1 MTLSEL
7 LKIMPK
13 AGSKRAS
20 LFVGPLNRAMTACKI
35 TTPAR
40 RAAFL
45 AQLAHESG
53 QLLYTREIADGHAY
67 EGRRDL
73 GNSEKGDGPRF
84 RGRGLIQITG
94 RANYRACSL
103 ALYGDERL
111 LKNPELLEAPEAA
124 ALSAAWFWSSNNLND
139 LADHGNFD
147 AITRRINGGTA
158 GAAERLAFFRAAE
171 RVFA

>member
-13 AGSKRAS
+13 AGAKRAS
-20 LFVGPLNRAMTACKI
+20 LFLGPLNRAMKERRI

-40 RAAFL
+40 QAAFL
-45 AQLAHESG
+45 AQIAHESG
-53 QLLYTREIADGHAY
+53 QLIYTRELADGRAY

-73 GNSEKGDGPRF
+73 GNFEKGDGPRF

-103 ALYGDERL
+103 GLFADERL
-111 LKNPELLEAPEAA
+111 LAFPELLEGAEQAA
-124 ALSAAWFWSSNNLND
+124 RSAAWFWAANGLNA
-139 LADHGNFD
+139 LADQGDFA
-147 AITRRINGGTA
+147 AITRRINGGTN
-158 GAAERLAFFRAAE
+158 GAAERLAFYRTAE
-171 RVFA
+171 SVFA

>member
-13 AGSKRAS
+13 AGAKRAS
-20 LFVGPLNRAMTACKI
+20 LFLGPLNRAMKERRI

-40 RAAFL
+40 QAAFL
-45 AQLAHESG
+45 AQIAHESG
-53 QLLYTREIADGHAY
+53 QLIYTRELADGRAY

-73 GNSEKGDGPRF
+73 GNFEKGDGPKF

-94 RANYRACSL
+94 RANYRASSL

-111 LKNPELLEAPEAA
+111 LQTPELLEAPEGAA
-124 ALSAAWFWSSNNLND
+124 QSAAWFWAANNLND
-139 LADHGNFD
+139 LADYNNFD
-147 AITRRINGGTA
+147 AITRRINGGTN
-158 GAAERLAFFRAAE
+158 GAEERLAFYQIAKS
-171 RVFA
+171 VFA

>member
-20 LFVGPLNRAMTACKI
+20 LFVGPLNRAMKDRKI

-40 RAAFL
+40 QAAFL

-53 QLLYTREIADGHAY
+53 QLLYTRELASGQAY

-73 GNSEKGDGPRF
+73 GNFERGDGPRF

-94 RANYRACSL
+94 RANYRACSI
-103 ALYGDERL
+103 ALYNDERL
-111 LKNPELLEAPEAA
+111 LANPELLETPEAA
-124 ALSAAWFWSSNNLND
+124 AQSAAWFWAANSLND
-139 LADHGNFD
+139 LADHGNFA
-147 AITRRINGGTA
+147 AITRRINGGTN
-158 GAAERLAFFRAAE
+158 GAEERLAFYQVAQ
-171 RVFA
+171 RVFV